1 MQAVFS
7 KALSVPLLERWVAA
21 LLEKGD
27 WLPGN
32 FFFSPVNSVGEGL
45 FWHLNDICVKRK
57 KLPL

>member
-27 WLPGN
+27 WLPGI
-32 FFFSPVNSVGEGL
+32 FFFFTSKQCWRGTFLALE
-45 FWHLNDICVKRK
+45 
-57 KLPL
+57 